1 MAKTVSCRDVGS
13 DCDFV
18 ARGANE
24 EEIMQQVSEHARIEH
39 NMSEI
44 PAEVRDRLHA
54 AIRDEA
60 A

>member
-18 ARGANE
+18 ARGNSE
-24 EEIMQQVSEHARIEH
+24 EEIMSQVAEHARLEH

-44 PAEVRDRLHA
+44 PAEVRDKIHA

>member
-24 EEIMQQVSEHARIEH
+24 EEIMQQVANHARVEH

-44 PAEVRDRLHA
+44 PAEVRETLHA
-54 AIRDEA
+54 AIHDEA